1 MKAFVFPG
9 QGAQYVGMGNDLP
22 DNDIVHQHLQLANE
36 ILGFD
41 LKVIMT
47 DGSLEELK
55 QTHVTQPALYVH
67 SLIRLN
73 SSDVNQSDIEAV
85 AGHSLGEFTALAA
98 AKVFDFET
106 GLSLVKTRSQAM
118 KEACDRT
125 EGTMA
130 AVLGLDDLQI
140 EEICSSLESVVVAA
154 NYNSPGQV
162 VISGSVQGVE
172 EASVKCSEAGARR
185 VVPLVVG
192 GAFHSPLMEPA
203 RQALAAKIEE
213 ITFQEPYCKV
223 YQNVRGTAVSDPA
236 ELKSNLISQL
246 TSPVKWSQTMQN
258 MKADGLTSVTEV
270 GGNGKVLTGLFKRI
284 DRTLEM
290 RSI

>member
-22 DNDIVHQHLQLANE
+22 TSDQVKQYLDRSSE
-36 ILGFD
+36 ILGYD
-41 LKVIMT
+41 LYDVMCHGT
-47 DGSLEELK
+47 LEDLK

-73 SSDVNQSDIEAV
+73 AGDVGQSDIEAV
-85 AGHSLGEFTALAA
+85 AGHSLGEFSALAA

-118 KEACDRT
+118 KEACDQT

-130 AVLGLDDLQI
+130 AVLGLEDEQI
-140 EEICSSLESVVVAA
+140 ENICDGLESVVVAA

-162 VISGSVQGVE
+162 VISGSIAGVE
-172 EASVKCSEAGARR
+172 EASAKCTEAGARR

-213 ITFQEPYCKV
+213 IQFHEPYCKV
-223 YQNVRGTAVSDPA
+223 YQNVHGVAVFDPSEIKA
-236 ELKSNLISQL
+236 NLIAQL
-246 TSPVKWSQTMQN
+246 TSPVRWSQTMQN
-258 MKADGLTSVTEV
+258 MKTDGLTSVTEV

-290 RSI
+290 RAI